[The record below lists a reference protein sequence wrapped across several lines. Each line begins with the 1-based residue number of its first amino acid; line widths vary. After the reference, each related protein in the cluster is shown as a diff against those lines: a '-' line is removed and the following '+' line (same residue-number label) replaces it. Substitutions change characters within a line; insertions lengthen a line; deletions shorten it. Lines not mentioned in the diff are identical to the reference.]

1 MPTIVNSL
9 QTRFDDTFRPG
20 GKIFYGWWIVCAAA
34 GIQWLAAVLWMQSY
48 GAYVVLLQDEF
59 GWSKAILAGAFALTR
74 LESGILGPLQG
85 WMVDRFGPRII
96 LTIGTVIFGIGFM
109 LFSVIDSVLTFYL
122 TFALIALGSS
132 LGGFATLTIA
142 VVNWFQRHRAKA
154 LALSQIGYSVGGL
167 SIPLTV
173 FTLELI
179 GWRSTAFLSGVIVLI
194 VGLPLCQLVRQRP
207 DLYGQ
212 FPDGAPPPAEAEDGS
227 VVTKIRADFTWRQ
240 AIRTATFW
248 YISAGHGLA
257 LLIVSAMLVHLIP
270 YLTEEL
276 NFSLTGAGSIVA
288 LMTFGQLTGQFLGG
302 YLGDLFNKRFLCM
315 GCMVAHCSAL
325 LLLTYAD
332 SLWMVVVFAL
342 LHGCAWGVRG
352 PLMSAMRADYFGTR
366 FFGTI
371 IGISALIVMLGM
383 MGGPIISGVIAD
395 IYGSYKIAFTC
406 IAITALLGCVC
417 FWLAKPPQ
425 SPSQEE
431 G

>member
-1 MPTIVNSL
+1 MPFLFNAI
-9 QTRFDDTFRPG
+9 QTRFNDTFRPS
-20 GKIFYGWWIVCAAA
+20 GKVFYGWWIVCAAA

-109 LFSVIDSVLTFYL
+109 LFSVIDSILTFYL

-194 VGLPLCQLVRQRP
+194 IGLPLCQLVRQRP

-212 FPDGAPPPAEAEDGS
+212 LPDGAPPP
-227 VVTKIRADFTWRQ
+227 
-240 AIRTATFW
+240 
-248 YISAGHGLA
+248 
-257 LLIVSAMLVHLIP
+257 M
-270 YLTEEL
+270 
-276 NFSLTGAGSIVA
+276 
-288 LMTFGQLTGQFLGG
+288 
-302 YLGDLFNKRFLCM
+302 KRKT
-315 GCMVAHCSAL
+315 VQ
-325 LLLTYAD
+325 
-332 SLWMVVVFAL
+332 
-342 LHGCAWGVRG
+342 
-352 PLMSAMRADYFGTR
+352 P
-366 FFGTI
+366 
-371 IGISALIVMLGM
+371 
-383 MGGPIISGVIAD
+383 
-395 IYGSYKIAFTC
+395 
-406 IAITALLGCVC
+406 
-417 FWLAKPPQ
+417 
-425 SPSQEE
+425 
-431 G
+431 